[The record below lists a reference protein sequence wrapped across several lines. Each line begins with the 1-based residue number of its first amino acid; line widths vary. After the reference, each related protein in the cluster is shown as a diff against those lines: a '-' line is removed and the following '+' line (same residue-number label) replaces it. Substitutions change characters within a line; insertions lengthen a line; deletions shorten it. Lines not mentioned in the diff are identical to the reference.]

1 MQVNEDIKPCPF
13 CGSTDL
19 NISIS
24 TEHRKGVPANVYC
37 HDCGC
42 VGPLAYFKRDLIEQF
57 WDDFIFPTKL
67 IKLWNK
73 RH

>member
-19 NISIS
+19 NISMS

-42 VGPLAYFKRDLIEQF
+42 VGPLAYVKRELIEQF
-57 WDDFIFPTKL
+57 WDDFIFPAKL